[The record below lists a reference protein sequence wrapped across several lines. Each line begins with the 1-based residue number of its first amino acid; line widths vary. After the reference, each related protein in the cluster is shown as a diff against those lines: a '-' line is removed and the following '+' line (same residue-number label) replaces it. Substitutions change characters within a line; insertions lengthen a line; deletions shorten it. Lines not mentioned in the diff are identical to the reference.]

1 MRNAL
6 TVGTCAI
13 LLVTGCSG
21 GTSAAPPAPTAA
33 GTAPVIAPGRPGE
46 EARTLSPSE
55 AATAVPPEKANAA
68 DIRYMQNMII
78 HHRQALDMSL
88 LAASRAANDGVKRLA
103 SRINQVQ
110 GPEIAMMTD
119 WLKAQGQ
126 QVPDHHAGHE
136 GMPGMAT
143 PEQLASLE
151 AAKGPAFDQ
160 PVHRADDRPSPG
172 RDHHVD
178 RGHHQ
183 GLARAGPGDRRGH
196 LGEPGGGDQPPL
208 EAHCGARSRRARSAG
223 SPPARR

>member
-1 MRNAL
+1 MRYAL

-21 GTSAAPPAPTAA
+21 GTSAAPPAPTANA
-33 GTAPVIAPGRPGE
+33 TAPVIAPGRPGE

-55 AATAVPPEKANAA
+55 AATAVPPQKANAA
-68 DIRYMQNMII
+68 DVRYMQNMII
-78 HHRQALDMSL
+78 HHRQALDMAL
-88 LAASRAANDGVKRLA
+88 LAPSRSANDGVKRLA

-126 QVPDHHAGHE
+126 QVPEHHAAHE

-143 PEQLASLE
+143 PEQMESLK

-160 PVHRADDRPSPG
+160 LFVQLMTT
-172 RDHHVD
+172 
-178 RGHHQ
+178 HHQ
-183 GLARAGPGDRRGH
+183 GAITMSTEVITQGSHLRVQEIAEDISVSQAAEIRRMGQ
-196 LGEPGGGDQPPL
+196 LL
-208 EAHCGARSRRARSAG
+208 
-223 SPPARR
+223 

>member
-46 EARTLSPSE
+46 QARTLNPSE

-88 LAASRAANDGVKRLA
+88 LAGSRASNDGVKRLA

-151 AAKGPAFDQ
+151 AAKGAAFDRLFIQ
-160 PVHRADDRPSPG
+160 LMTA
-172 RDHHVD
+172 
-178 RGHHQ
+178 HHQ
-183 GLARAGPGDRRGH
+183 GAITMSTEVITKGSHIRVQEIAEDISVSQAVEIRRMGK
-196 LGEPGGGDQPPL
+196 LL
-208 EAHCGARSRRARSAG
+208 
-223 SPPARR
+223 

>member
-21 GTSAAPPAPTAA
+21 GTSATPPAPTAG

-46 EARTLSPSE
+46 EARTLNPSE
-55 AATAVPPEKANAA
+55 AATAVPPEKVNAA
-68 DIRYMQNMII
+68 DIRYMQNMIV

-88 LAASRAANDGVKRLA
+88 LAASRASNDGVKRLA
-103 SRINQVQ
+103 ARIDQVQ

-151 AAKGPAFDQ
+151 AAKGAAFD
-160 PVHRADDRPSPG
+160 RLFIELMTA
-172 RDHHVD
+172 
-178 RGHHQ
+178 HHQ
-183 GLARAGPGDRRGH
+183 GAITMSTEVITKGSHIRVQEIAEDISVSQAAEISRMRR
-196 LGEPGGGDQPPL
+196 LL
-208 EAHCGARSRRARSAG
+208 
-223 SPPARR
+223 